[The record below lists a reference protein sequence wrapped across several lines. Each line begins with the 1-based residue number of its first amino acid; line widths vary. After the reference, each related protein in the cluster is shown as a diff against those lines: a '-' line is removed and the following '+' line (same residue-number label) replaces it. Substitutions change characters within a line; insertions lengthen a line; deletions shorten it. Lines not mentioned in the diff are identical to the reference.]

1 MTSDIICPYC
11 GQPHRSTAKFC
22 TSTGKL
28 LPPVGGGNASASG
41 APPGIATAQSGSA
54 GIPAGSAGT
63 PAGPAG
69 IPVGPAPPGVVG
81 AQAGLTGRLPPNSML
96 NNRYLILQKIGQ
108 GGMAAV
114 YKVTDTWQTGKIW
127 AVKEMSDAAL
137 PSQHDR
143 TYAVQSFQQE
153 GSLLQS
159 LNHPNLMKVSDIFC
173 EGGKFYLLMEFIPG
187 STLEAMLS
195 ARGRFSEPEVIP
207 WALQLCDVLDY
218 LHTHTPPIIFR
229 DLKPG
234 NIMITPTGQVKL
246 IDFGIVRFFK
256 PGKTKDTQAL
266 GTPGYCAPEAT
277 SGQTDARSD
286 IYSLCVTLHQLLT
299 GYDPGTSLFSLPPA
313 RQLNPAVSAGMEE
326 ILSRGVQLRR
336 EERWAST
343 SEMRSELLHLAYG
356 GVAVNGGV
364 AVATVAGTGTGTQK
378 ASASGVAGQTGGTG
392 APATSRP
399 TTRLLMAAARLSG
412 RQMAFLVACAAL
424 AVVVLAWLLTPPLE
438 ELHYNFSTIP
448 VMAIFGAIG
457 YAAYPRHGSAFVTH
471 SLLTIAMVAAI
482 WTRLPSPPYLWEGMF
497 LGVAISGLFMEVWL
511 IFLPVIKGAGGKE
524 TWQRELIWLIGMA
537 VIGTSLFLGFTTGW
551 QEGLKPIQW
560 VVCAILG
567 AAGWFLG
574 DIIQQYLLYKQTGFR
589 RQP

>member
-1 MTSDIICPYC
+1 MTSEIICPYC

-22 TSTGKL
+22 TATGKL
-28 LPPVGGGNASASG
+28 LAPVG
-41 APPGIATAQSGSA
+41 T
-54 GIPAGSAGT
+54 AGT
-63 PAGPAG
+63 PAGTAVQPPSPPTSAPAGISG
-69 IPVGPAPPGVVG
+69 IPVG
-81 AQAGLTGRLPPNSML
+81 QTGRLPANFML
-96 NNRYLILQKIGQ
+96 NNRFLILQKIGQ

-114 YKVTDTWQTGKIW
+114 YKVSDTWQSGTVW
-127 AVKEMSDAAL
+127 AVKEMSDAAI
-137 PSQHDR
+137 PNQQDR
-143 TYAVQSFQQE
+143 TYAVQCFQQE

-195 ARGRFSEPEVIP
+195 ARGRFSEQEVIP

-286 IYSLCVTLHQLLT
+286 IYSLNVTLHQLLT
-299 GYDPGTSLFSLPPA
+299 GYDPGTAMFSLPPA
-313 RQLNPAVSAGMEE
+313 RQLNAAVSAGLEE
-326 ILSRGVQLRR
+326 IISKGVQLRR
-336 EERWAST
+336 EQRWASAA
-343 SEMRSELLHLAYG
+343 EMRSELIHLAYG
-356 GVAVNGGV
+356 GVAVNGV
-364 AVATVAGTGTGTQK
+364 SVTTVAGTGTQK
-378 ASASGVAGQTGGTG
+378 AVTPGSSRQTVGSG

-424 AVVVLAWLLTPPLE
+424 AVVVLAMLLTRPLAE
-438 ELHYNFSTIP
+438 IGFNWNTIP

-457 YAAYPRHGSAFVTH
+457 FAAYPRRGSAFITH
-471 SLLTIAMVAAI
+471 SLLTVALVAAI
-482 WTRLPSPPYLWEGMF
+482 WTRLDWIPYAWTTLF
-497 LGVAISGLFMEVWL
+497 LGVMISGLFMEIWL
-511 IFLPVIKGAGGKE
+511 IFLPRIKGTGGRE

-551 QEGLKPIQW
+551 DEGLRPIQW

-567 AAGWFLG
+567 AVGWFLG
-574 DIIQQYLLYKQTGFR
+574 DLLQQYLLYKQTGFH

>member
-1 MTSDIICPYC
+1 
-11 GQPHRSTAKFC
+11 
-22 TSTGKL
+22 
-28 LPPVGGGNASASG
+28 
-41 APPGIATAQSGSA
+41 
-54 GIPAGSAGT
+54 
-63 PAGPAG
+63 
-69 IPVGPAPPGVVG
+69 
-81 AQAGLTGRLPPNSML
+81 ML
-96 NNRYLILQKIGQ
+96 QNRFLILQKIGQ

-114 YKVTDTWQTGKIW
+114 YKVTDTWQGGAVW
-127 AVKEMSDAAL
+127 AVKEMSDAAI
-137 PSQHDR
+137 PNQQDR

-187 STLEAMLS
+187 STLDAMLS

-286 IYSLCVTLHQLLT
+286 IYSLCVTLHQMLT
-299 GYDPGTSLFSLPPA
+299 GYDPGMAMFSLPPA
-313 RQLNPAVSAGMEE
+313 RQLNPAISAGLEE
-326 ILSRGVQLRR
+326 IISKGVQLRR
-336 EERWAST
+336 EQRWASAA
-343 SEMRSELLHLAYG
+343 EMRSELIHLAYG
-356 GVAVNGGV
+356 EVAVNGV
-364 AVATVAGTGTGTQK
+364 AVAKVAGTGTQK
-378 ASASGVAGQTGGTG
+378 ATAPGVAGQSGGTS

-412 RQMAFLVACAAL
+412 RQMAFLAACAAL
-424 AVVVLAWLLTPPLE
+424 AVVVLAMLLTRPLAE
-438 ELHYNFSTIP
+438 IGYNWNTIP
-448 VMAIFGAIG
+448 VMAIFGVIG
-457 YAAYPRHGSAFVTH
+457 YAAYPKRGSAFITH
-471 SLLTIAMVAAI
+471 SLLTVALVAAV
-482 WTRLPSPPYLWEGMF
+482 WTRLEWRPYSWNTLF
-497 LGVAISGLFMEVWL
+497 LGVVISGMFMELWL
-511 IFLPVIKGAGGKE
+511 IFLPRIKGAGGKE

-537 VIGTSLFLGFTTGW
+537 VIGISLFLGFTTGW

-574 DIIQQYLLYKQTGFR
+574 DLLQQYLLYKQTGFR
-589 RQP
+589 RSP

>member
-1 MTSDIICPYC
+1 MTSEIICPHC

-22 TSTGKL
+22 NTTGKL
-28 LPPVGGGNASASG
+28 LPPVGGGSAS
-41 APPGIATAQSGSA
+41 TSGT
-54 GIPAGSAGT
+54 PAGSVAPSAGT
-63 PAGPAG
+63 PVGPAG
-69 IPVGPAPPGVVG
+69 TPVGPTGSSIG
-81 AQAGLTGRLPPNSML
+81 QTGRLPANFML
-96 NNRYLILQKIGQ
+96 QNRFLILQKIGQ

-114 YKVTDTWQTGKIW
+114 YKVTDTWQGGAVW
-127 AVKEMSDAAL
+127 AVKEMSDAAI
-137 PSQHDR
+137 PNQQDR

-187 STLEAMLS
+187 STLDAMLS

-256 PGKTKDTQAL
+256 PGKNKDTQAL

-286 IYSLCVTLHQLLT
+286 IYSLCVTLHQMLT
-299 GYDPGTSLFSLPPA
+299 GYDPGMAMFSLPPA
-313 RQLNPAVSAGMEE
+313 RQLNPAISAGLEE
-326 ILSRGVQLRR
+326 IISKGVQLRR
-336 EERWAST
+336 EQRWASAA
-343 SEMRSELLHLAYG
+343 EMRSELIHLAYG
-356 GVAVNGGV
+356 EVAVNGV
-364 AVATVAGTGTGTQK
+364 AVAKVAGTGTQK
-378 ASASGVAGQTGGTG
+378 ATAPGVAGQSGGTG

-412 RQMAFLVACAAL
+412 RQMAFLAACAAL
-424 AVVVLAWLLTPPLE
+424 AVVVLAMLLTRPLAE
-438 ELHYNFSTIP
+438 IGYNWNTIP
-448 VMAIFGAIG
+448 VMAIFGVIG
-457 YAAYPRHGSAFVTH
+457 YAAYPKRGSAFITH
-471 SLLTIAMVAAI
+471 SLLTVALVAAV
-482 WTRLPSPPYLWEGMF
+482 WTRLEWRPYSWNTLF
-497 LGVAISGLFMEVWL
+497 LGVVISGMFMELWL
-511 IFLPVIKGAGGKE
+511 IFLPRIKGAGGKE

-537 VIGTSLFLGFTTGW
+537 VIGISLFLGFTTGW

-574 DIIQQYLLYKQTGFR
+574 DLLQQYLLYKQTGFR
-589 RQP
+589 RSP

>member
-1 MTSDIICPYC
+1 MTSEIICPHC

-22 TSTGKL
+22 NTTGKL
-28 LPPVGGGNASASG
+28 LPPVGGGSAS
-41 APPGIATAQSGSA
+41 TSGT
-54 GIPAGSAGT
+54 PAGSVAPSAGT
-63 PAGPAG
+63 PVGPAG
-69 IPVGPAPPGVVG
+69 TPVGPTGSSIG
-81 AQAGLTGRLPPNSML
+81 QTGRLPANFML
-96 NNRYLILQKIGQ
+96 QNRFLILQKIGQ

-114 YKVTDTWQTGKIW
+114 YKVTDTWQGGAVW
-127 AVKEMSDAAL
+127 AVKEMSDAAI
-137 PSQHDR
+137 PNQQDR

-187 STLEAMLS
+187 STLDAMLS

-286 IYSLCVTLHQLLT
+286 IYSLCVTLHQMLT
-299 GYDPGTSLFSLPPA
+299 GYDPGMAMFSLPPA
-313 RQLNPAVSAGMEE
+313 RQLNPAVSAGLEE
-326 ILSRGVQLRR
+326 IISKGVQLRR
-336 EERWAST
+336 EQRWASAA
-343 SEMRSELLHLAYG
+343 EMRSELIHLAYG
-356 GVAVNGGV
+356 EVAVNGV
-364 AVATVAGTGTGTQK
+364 AVAKVAGTGTQK
-378 ASASGVAGQTGGTG
+378 ATAPGVAGQAGGAG

-412 RQMAFLVACAAL
+412 RQMAFLAACAAL
-424 AVVVLAWLLTPPLE
+424 AVVVLAMLLTRPLAE
-438 ELHYNFSTIP
+438 IGYNWNTIP
-448 VMAIFGAIG
+448 VMAIFGVIG
-457 YAAYPRHGSAFVTH
+457 YAAYPKRGSAFITH
-471 SLLTIAMVAAI
+471 SLLTVALVAAV
-482 WTRLPSPPYLWEGMF
+482 WTRLEWRPYSWNTLF
-497 LGVAISGLFMEVWL
+497 LGVVISGMFMELWL
-511 IFLPVIKGAGGKE
+511 IFLPRIKGSGGGSE

-537 VIGTSLFLGFTTGW
+537 VIGISLFLGFTTGW

-574 DIIQQYLLYKQTGFR
+574 DLLQQYLLYKQTGFR
-589 RQP
+589 RSP